1 MTYTIKEVS
10 ELFDLSIYTLRYYD
24 KQGLLPFVSKN
35 ASGYR
40 EFTESDLG
48 FIYTICCL
56 KNTGMPLKDIRTYID
71 YCMQGVSTIDSRR
84 SLLEAHRRN
93 VLEEIAVLQSN
104 LTEVDK
110 KITDYSSPD
119 AEQVIAEKIRKTR
132 LEKEKYRLNNPF
144 SLDSN

>member
-10 ELFDLSIYTLRYYD
+10 EIFDLSIYTLRYYD

-35 ASGYR
+35 DSGYR

-71 YCMQGVSTIDSRR
+71 YCMQGTSSIESRR
-84 SLLEAHRRN
+84 QLLENHRQN
-93 VLEEIAVLQSN
+93 VLEQLETLQTN
-104 LTEVDK
+104 LDEVDK
-110 KITDYSSPD
+110 KIEDYSSPD
-119 AEQVIAEKIRKTR
+119 AEKIIAEKIQKTR
-132 LEKEKYRLNNPF
+132 LEKEKYALNDPF
-144 SLDSN
+144 FHTSK

>member
-10 ELFDLSIYTLRYYD
+10 EIFDLSIYTLRYYD

-71 YCMQGVSTIDSRR
+71 YCMQGVS
-84 SLLEAHRRN
+84 
-93 VLEEIAVLQSN
+93 
-104 LTEVDK
+104 
-110 KITDYSSPD
+110 Y
-119 AEQVIAEKIRKTR
+119 
-132 LEKEKYRLNNPF
+132 Y
-144 SLDSN
+144 